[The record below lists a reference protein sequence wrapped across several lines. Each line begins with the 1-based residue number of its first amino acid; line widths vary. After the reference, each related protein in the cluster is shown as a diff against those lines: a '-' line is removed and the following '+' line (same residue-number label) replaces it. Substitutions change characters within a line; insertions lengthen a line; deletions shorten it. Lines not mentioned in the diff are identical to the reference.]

1 MVVVPFGVMTQF
13 THEICTVIIKVFPIS
28 TVPDDYSS
36 VSTTLTFNTQGS
48 TEECVSVMLVDDEL
62 DEPDEWL
69 LIRING
75 QTGDYSDFQAI
86 VNISISG
93 GPNGGGTVGMSWHVP
108 HTFYIF
114 FAWPHTIITRK

>member
-1 MVVVPFGVMTQF
+1 M
-13 THEICTVIIKVFPIS
+13 
-28 TVPDDYSS
+28 
-36 VSTTLTFNTQGS
+36 TFNTQRS

-86 VNISISG
+86 VNITISG
-93 GPNGGGTVGMSWHVP
+93 GPNGGGTVGMSWHVS
-108 HTFYIF
+108 F
-114 FAWPHTIITRK
+114 

>member
-1 MVVVPFGVMTQF
+1 M
-13 THEICTVIIKVFPIS
+13 
-28 TVPDDYSS
+28 
-36 VSTTLTFNTQGS
+36 TFNTQGS
-48 TEECVSVMLVDDEL
+48 TEECVVVMLVDDEL

-93 GPNGGGTVGMSWHVP
+93 GPNGGGTVGMSWHVS
-108 HTFYIF
+108 F
-114 FAWPHTIITRK
+114 FFECIYRCCTNKHSSQLQQKNIMLLALPLLYFLCMVPFNNRS